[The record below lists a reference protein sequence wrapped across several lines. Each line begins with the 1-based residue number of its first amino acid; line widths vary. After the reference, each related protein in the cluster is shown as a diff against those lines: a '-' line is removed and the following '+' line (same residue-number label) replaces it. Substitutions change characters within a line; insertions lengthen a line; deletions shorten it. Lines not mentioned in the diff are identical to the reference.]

1 VGSKPSDVAPFN
13 RYYSNAY
20 GRFMTPDPYTN
31 SGRLEDPQSWNRYAY
46 TRGDPVNR
54 ADPMGMDDCDPNT
67 CVTVTGSY
75 DNLDYMS
82 ITPFSQYPGNGYVTA
97 SEIQAAV
104 QAALA
109 AAAQYAATY
118 APPGPYTYTNA
129 GKDQAKMNVIGND
142 MSTLESRLQNDPDC
156 LNWLSTG
163 GKYQGLGFL
172 DGLLPT
178 LNVTEGQI
186 SNPNGTITTVAA
198 VANPYAGVNI
208 FVNAGGAFFYGGAVP
223 TGNGSIPTTLTANS
237 TGGQLL
243 ILLHELAHVNN
254 TAGFAQSDANAGDNA
269 SNNDQV
275 WQHCQKTING
285 N

>member
-1 VGSKPSDVAPFN
+1 MSLLLVSITNNIGTAKEN

-20 GRFMTPDPYTN
+20 GRFMTADPYTN
-31 SGRLEDPQSWNRYAY
+31 SGRLNDPQSWNRYSY

-54 ADPMGMDDCDPNT
+54 VDPVRTDDWS
-67 CVTVTGSY
+67 VTVVGTYSP
-75 DNLDYMS
+75 LDYQS
-82 ITPFSQYPGNGYVTA
+82 FTPGDGYYSSSWLA
-97 SEIQAAV
+97 GLV
-104 QAALA
+104 QEGISA
-109 AAAQYAATY
+109 AASYAATY

-129 GKDQAKMNVIGND
+129 GQDQAKTNVISND
-142 MSTLESRLQNDPDC
+142 MSTLESRLKNDPKC

-163 GKYQGLGFL
+163 GNYQGLGLL

-186 SNPNGTITTVAA
+186 SNSNGTITTVAA
-198 VANPYAGVNI
+198 VANPYSGVNV
-208 FVNAGGAFFYGGAVP
+208 FVNAGGAFFYRGTVP
-223 TGNGSIPTTLTANS
+223 TANGSIPGITANS
-237 TGGQLL
+237 SSGQLL

-254 TAGFAQSDANAGDNA
+254 TAGFAQSDSDATVNA

-275 WQHCQKTING
+275 WQHCQKTITG

>member
-1 VGSKPSDVAPFN
+1 
-13 RYYSNAY
+13 
-20 GRFMTPDPYTN
+20 
-31 SGRLEDPQSWNRYAY
+31 
-46 TRGDPVNR
+46 
-54 ADPMGMDDCDPNT
+54 
-67 CVTVTGSY
+67 
-75 DNLDYMS
+75 
-82 ITPFSQYPGNGYVTA
+82 
-97 SEIQAAV
+97 
-104 QAALA
+104 
-109 AAAQYAATY
+109 
-118 APPGPYTYTNA
+118 
-129 GKDQAKMNVIGND
+129 MNVIGND